1 MIRRPVARLLVALLP
16 AALLLPTA
24 VHAEELVID
33 DAVADVVTVGPTQE
47 GQGDLANLVPTP
59 DNLTVDVVR
68 TVVRHDARRLRV
80 RVDLRELGRER
91 QYFAVLRVRTPTG
104 TFEVEA
110 EHLAR
115 RPEADLTGRVGHVE
129 CPRLRAVSDRASSR
143 ATVTVPAS
151 CLGDPRWVRVGVGVA
166 VLTTAT
172 TAEGVEEVAILAD
185 DAQRVGDVRDQIAL
199 GPKVRRG

>member
-1 MIRRPVARLLVALLP
+1 MSLRPAPRLLTGLVLAASLLP
-16 AALLLPTA
+16 AAA
-24 VHAEELVID
+24 HAEELVTE
-33 DAVADVVTVGPTQE
+33 DAVADVVTVGPTEE
-47 GQGDLANLVPTP
+47 GEGDLANLVPTP

-68 TVVRHDARRLRV
+68 TVVDHGARRLRV

-104 TFEVEA
+104 TFEVETQ
-110 EHLAR
+110 HLGR
-115 RPEADLTGRVGHVE
+115 RPEADLTRRGRSVE

-143 ATVTVPAS
+143 ATVTVPTS
-151 CLGDPRWVRVGVGVA
+151 CLGDPRWVQVGVGVA

-172 TAEGVEEVAILAD
+172 TAEGAEEVVILAD
-185 DAQRVGDVRDQIAL
+185 DAHRAGDVRDQIAW